1 MIKSESLIY
10 LGNKEDYYKYL
21 FRIGDPFIKFAKNGG
36 LRKSMPL
43 RGIGTY
49 KENHSHLEAV
59 ARWLVGLAPAL
70 ELQVACKDNVHF
82 QDLSHDVRELIGE
95 ITDPLSSNKLNF
107 ETGTQPLVDTAF
119 LAQAFLRAPKALW
132 ERLPERVK
140 GNAFNCFSSSR
151 NIRPHFNNWL
161 LFSAMIEAF
170 LCSIGEPWDRMRVD
184 YALRQHQ
191 QWYVGDGTYGDGAE
205 FHWDYYNSFVILP
218 MLLDILDAVQGQH
231 SEWDRMRP
239 LVLLRAQRHA
249 EVLERIIGPDG
260 SYPLIGR
267 SLAYRCGFLH
277 VLAQLAW
284 QQRLPASLNPGA
296 VRAAMWA
303 VIEKTLGRAENY
315 DENGWLQI
323 GINGHQPG
331 VGENY
336 ISTGSLYLCSVAF
349 LPLGLEESAPFW
361 SLPEKPWTQRACFWL
376 GQDMTLDKAL
386 K

>member
-1 MIKSESLIY
+1 MSERQ
-10 LGNKEDYYKYL
+10 K
-21 FRIGDPFIKFAKNGG
+21 FREQLMKLALPVLDSASADEIFIK
-36 LRKSMPL
+36 MPM
-43 RGIGTY
+43 RQGSEDRS
-49 KENHSHLEAV
+49 KFSHLEAI
-59 ARWLVGLAPAL
+59 ARLLSGIAPFLEGGLK
-70 ELQVACKDNVHF
+70 EDRDINQ
-82 QDLSHDVRELIGE
+82 REIVDKARIAVSN
-95 ITDPLSSNKLNF
+95 ITSRKSNSFLNF
-107 ETGTQPLVDTAF
+107 SEGNQPLVDTAF
-119 LAQAFLRAPKALW
+119 LAQAFSRAPNALW
-132 ERLPERVK
+132 GGISDEVK
-140 GNAFNCFSSSR
+140 CNVINCLESSR
-151 NIRPHFNNWL
+151 KIRPHFNNWL

-249 EVLERIIGPDG
+249 EVLERMIGPDG

-284 QQRLPASLNPGA
+284 QQRLPASLDPGA

>member
-1 MIKSESLIY
+1 MSDKKIFY
-10 LGNKEDYYKYL
+10 DCF
-21 FRIGDPFIKFAKNGG
+21 FRIARPLIESASNG
-36 LRKSMPL
+36 LLVSTMPV
-43 RGIGTY
+43 RGG
-49 KENHSHLEAV
+49 EVGRRDCSNLEAIS
-59 ARWLVGLAPAL
+59 RLLCGLAPCL
-70 ELQVACKDNVHF
+70 ELNLVKNEDQRFLSYVHA
-82 QDLSHDVRELIGE
+82 SRTSISS
-95 ITDPLSSNKLNF
+95 ITNPGSDDFLNF
-107 ETGTQPLVDTAF
+107 NKGKQPLVDAAF
-119 LAQAFLRAPKALW
+119 LAQALYRAPQALW
-132 ERLPERVK
+132 LGLSQSAQENVL
-140 GNAFNCFSSSR
+140 NCLRSSR
-151 NIRPHFNNWL
+151 KIKPNFNNWL

-170 LCSIGEPWDRMRVD
+170 FCSIGEEWDQVRVD
-184 YALRQHQ
+184 YALQQYQ
-191 QWYVGDGTYGDGAE
+191 QWYVGDGAYGDGPQ
-205 FHWDYYNSFVILP
+205 FHWDYYNSFVIFP
-218 MLLDILDAVQGQH
+218 MLLDILEAVQGKNK
-231 SEWDRMRP
+231 SWDQMTSK
-239 LVLLRAQRHA
+239 VLIRAQRHA
-249 EVLERIIGPDG
+249 EVLERMIGPDG

-277 VLAQLAW
+277 VMAQLAW

>member
-1 MIKSESLIY
+1 
-10 LGNKEDYYKYL
+10 
-21 FRIGDPFIKFAKNGG
+21 
-36 LRKSMPL
+36 MPL

-249 EVLERIIGPDG
+249 EVLERMIGPDG

-349 LPLGLEESAPFW
+349 LPLGLEEGAPFW

-376 GQDMTLDKAL
+376 GQDISLDKAL

>member
-1 MIKSESLIY
+1 M
-10 LGNKEDYYKYL
+10 
-21 FRIGDPFIKFAKNGG
+21 
-36 LRKSMPL
+36 
-43 RGIGTY
+43 
-49 KENHSHLEAV
+49 V
-59 ARWLVGLAPAL
+59 
-70 ELQVACKDNVHF
+70 
-82 QDLSHDVRELIGE
+82 
-95 ITDPLSSNKLNF
+95 
-107 ETGTQPLVDTAF
+107 
-119 LAQAFLRAPKALW
+119 
-132 ERLPERVK
+132 
-140 GNAFNCFSSSR
+140 
-151 NIRPHFNNWL
+151 
-161 LFSAMIEAF
+161 EAF

-249 EVLERIIGPDG
+249 EILERMIGPDG

>member
-1 MIKSESLIY
+1 MIKTDFCNALLK
-10 LGNKEDYYKYL
+10 LGIPFMGDTNIGAIKALMPSRDYNPH
-21 FRIGDPFIKFAKNGG
+21 G
-36 LRKSMPL
+36 
-43 RGIGTY
+43 
-49 KENHSHLEAV
+49 HLEVV
-59 ARWLVGLAPAL
+59 ARWLVGVAPFL
-70 ELQVACKDNVHF
+70 ELIQRRPGESRFNSWIEK
-82 QDLSHDVRELIGE
+82 SHVLIDK
-95 ITDPLSSNKLNF
+95 ITGADSNEKYSFSS
-107 ETGTQPLVDTAF
+107 GGQPLVEAAF
-119 LAQAFLRAPKALW
+119 LAQSFIRAPNALW
-132 ERLPERVK
+132 EGLTDKVQ
-140 GNAFNCFSSSR
+140 R
-151 NIRPHFNNWL
+151 NVLNFFLDSHQIRPHFNNWL

-170 LCSIGEPWDRMRVD
+170 LCSIGKPWDRMRVD

-218 MLLDILDAVQGQH
+218 MLLDILDAVQGKH

-249 EVLERIIGPDG
+249 EVLERMIGPDG

-376 GQDMTLDKAL
+376 GQDIALDKAL

>member
-1 MIKSESLIY
+1 MIACDFYKTDSGKESF
-10 LGNKEDYYKYL
+10 YKYL
-21 FRIGDPFIKFAKNGG
+21 IRLGTPLIQSARNGG
-36 LRKSMPL
+36 LKKSMPL
-43 RGIGTY
+43 RGTGSG
-49 KENHSHLEAV
+49 KENHSYLEAV
-59 ARWLVGLAPAL
+59 ARWLVGVAPAL
-70 ELQVACKDNVHF
+70 ELQMKFLENTCF
-82 QDLSHDVRELIGE
+82 QDMAEEARGLLGD
-95 ITDPLSSNKLNF
+95 ITNPLSPNKLNF
-107 ETGTQPLVDTAF
+107 EVGTQPLVDSAF

-132 ERLPERVK
+132 HELPDDVK
-140 GNAFNCFSSSR
+140 RNTLDCLLRSR
-151 NIRPHFNNWL
+151 QIRPHFNNWL
-161 LFSAMIEAF
+161 LFSAMVEAF
-170 LCSIGEPWDRMRVD
+170 FCSIGEPWDRVRVD

-191 QWYVGDGTYGDGAE
+191 QWYVGDGVYNDGPE

-249 EVLERIIGPDG
+249 EVLERMIGPDG

-376 GQDMTLDKAL
+376 GQDISLDKAL

>member
-1 MIKSESLIY
+1 MS
-10 LGNKEDYYKYL
+10 NKELFYNILYKVARPL
-21 FRIGDPFIKFAKNGG
+21 VDASSNDKLLSVMPVRGGFEDRRKF
-36 LRKSMPL
+36 
-43 RGIGTY
+43 
-49 KENHSHLEAV
+49 SHLEAV
-59 ARWLVGLAPAL
+59 SRLLCGLSPSLEIQLKNNDDERFGEWLQRSREAIRSITWPA
-70 ELQVACKDNVHF
+70 
-82 QDLSHDVRELIGE
+82 GE
-95 ITDPLSSNKLNF
+95 NYLNF
-107 ETGTQPLVDTAF
+107 NQGTQPLVDTAF
-119 LAQAFLRAPKALW
+119 LTQAFIRAPGALW
-132 ERLPERVK
+132 HGLSSDVQ
-140 GNAFNCFSSSR
+140 GNVLDCLLSSR
-151 NIRPHFNNWL
+151 QIRPHFNNWL

-191 QWYVGDGTYGDGAE
+191 QWYVGDGTYGDGVE

-249 EVLERIIGPDG
+249 EVLERMIGPDG

-277 VLAQLAW
+277 VMAQLAW

-376 GQDMTLDKAL
+376 GQDIALDKAL

>member
-1 MIKSESLIY
+1 MNKKILFYDSLNQV
-10 LGNKEDYYKYL
+10 GS
-21 FRIGDPFIKFAKNGG
+21 PFKNALLSGG
-36 LRKSMPL
+36 SIRSILSCDFDGRK
-43 RGIGTY
+43 GKVAHI
-49 KENHSHLEAV
+49 EAV
-59 ARWLVGLAPAL
+59 ARWLVGVAPAL
-70 ELQVACKDNVHF
+70 ELHMSSVE
-82 QDLSHDVRELIGE
+82 DLRFKEWIEVSRLLIGKM
-95 ITDPLSSNKLNF
+95 TSPDSF
-107 ETGTQPLVDTAF
+107 ERFDFNQGTQPLVEAAF
-119 LAQAFLRAPKALW
+119 LAQSLLRAPEALW
-132 ERLPERVK
+132 HGLSSDVQDNVL
-140 GNAFNCFSSSR
+140 GCLVSSR
-151 NIRPHFNNWL
+151 QIRPHFNNWL
-161 LFSAMIEAF
+161 LFSAMVEAF

-249 EVLERIIGPDG
+249 EILERMIGPDG

>member
-1 MIKSESLIY
+1 MVEKKRYYDFLIRVASPLIEVASQGRLVELMPARSGLESRQ
-10 LGNKEDYYKYL
+10 D
-21 FRIGDPFIKFAKNGG
+21 F
-36 LRKSMPL
+36 
-43 RGIGTY
+43 T
-49 KENHSHLEAV
+49 HLEGI
-59 ARWLVGLAPAL
+59 ARLFCGLAPAL
-70 ELQVACKDNVHF
+70 EIQLGKCEDKRF
-82 QDLSHDVRELIGE
+82 EELILKVKLIIKS
-95 ITDPLSSNKLNF
+95 ITSPGAKDYLNF
-107 ETGTQPLVDTAF
+107 NRGTQPLVDAAF
-119 LAQAFLRAPKALW
+119 LAQAFYRAPKALW
-132 ERLPERVK
+132 HGLDDEVK
-140 GNAFNCFSSSR
+140 SNTLNCLFSTR
-151 NIRPHFNNWL
+151 QIRPHFNNWL

-218 MLLDILDAVQGQH
+218 MLLDILDAVQGKH

-249 EVLERIIGPDG
+249 EVLERMIGPDG

-284 QQRLPASLNPGA
+284 QQRLPASLDPGA

-361 SLPEKPWTQRACFWL
+361 ILPEKPWTQRACFWL
-376 GQDMTLDKAL
+376 GQDIALDKAL

>member
-1 MIKSESLIY
+1 MSSVEDLRF
-10 LGNKEDYYKYL
+10 KEWIEVSRL
-21 FRIGDPFIKFAKNGG
+21 
-36 LRKSMPL
+36 
-43 RGIGTY
+43 
-49 KENHSHLEAV
+49 
-59 ARWLVGLAPAL
+59 
-70 ELQVACKDNVHF
+70 
-82 QDLSHDVRELIGE
+82 LIGKM
-95 ITDPLSSNKLNF
+95 TSPDSF
-107 ETGTQPLVDTAF
+107 ESFDFNQGTQPLVEAAF
-119 LAQAFLRAPKALW
+119 LAQSLLRAPEALW
-132 ERLPERVK
+132 HGLSSDVQ
-140 GNAFNCFSSSR
+140 GNVLGCLVSSR
-151 NIRPHFNNWL
+151 QIRPHFNNWL
-161 LFSAMIEAF
+161 LFSAMVEAF

-205 FHWDYYNSFVILP
+205 FHWDYYNSFIILP

-249 EVLERIIGPDG
+249 EVLERMIGPDG
-260 SYPLIGR
+260 SYLLIGR
-267 SLAYRCGFLH
+267 SLAYRCRFLH

-376 GQDMTLDKAL
+376 GQDIALDKAL

>member
-1 MIKSESLIY
+1 MSSLRSNFSSALIR
-10 LGNKEDYYKYL
+10 LGE
-21 FRIGDPFIKFAKNGG
+21 
-36 LRKSMPL
+36 PL
-43 RGIGTY
+43 RASLKLDSFKDAIPRVGMAVGNNQ
-49 KENHSHLEAV
+49 ESSHIEALV
-59 ARWLVGLAPAL
+59 RWMVGLAPAL
-70 ELQVACKDNVHF
+70 ELNLKHT
-82 QDLSHDVRELIGE
+82 HDERISEWAEDIIFLIDE
-95 ITDPLSSNKLNF
+95 ITNPESPSRFNF
-107 ETGTQPLVDTAF
+107 HSGTQPLVEAAF

-132 ERLPERVK
+132 YGLSEEVK
-140 GNAFNCFSSSR
+140 KNVLNCLLSSR
-151 NIRPHFNNWL
+151 QIRPHFNNWL

-249 EVLERIIGPDG
+249 EVLERMIGPDG

-349 LPLGLEESAPFW
+349 LPLGLDESAPFW

-376 GQDMTLDKAL
+376 GQDISLDKAL